1 MAIKY
6 EINRELL
13 DERIKRK
20 FGTTQNFCNELG
32 ITKQSLSN
40 KLNAKSISIASL
52 VDIANALGISSRMF
66 KDYFFTW
73 IEKDELH

>member
-13 DERIKRK
+13 DERIRLKY
-20 FGTTQNFCNELG
+20 GTTQNFCNELG

-52 VDIANALGISSRMF
+52 VDIANALGISNKRF

-73 IEKDELH
+73 IQKDELH

>member
-13 DERIKRK
+13 DERIRRK

-52 VDIANALGISSRMF
+52 VDIANALGISNKRF

-73 IEKDELH
+73 VTKDELH

>member
-20 FGTTQNFCNELG
+20 FGTTLNFCNELG

-52 VDIANALGISSRMF
+52 VDIANALGISNKRF

-73 IEKDELH
+73 IKKDELH

>member
-13 DERIKRK
+13 DDRIKRR
-20 FGTTQNFCNELG
+20 FGTTLNFCNELG

-52 VDIANALGISSRMF
+52 VDIANALGISNKRF

-73 IEKDELH
+73 ITKDELH

>member
-13 DERIKRK
+13 DDRIKRM

-52 VDIANALGISSRMF
+52 VDIANALGISNKRF

-73 IEKDELH
+73 IQNDELH